1 MTNDKIYMSKSPLKT
16 RLPYIYITYRELTS
30 SCNKK
35 KSEYHFK
42 LSLTAKLF
50 SILFLLVGLSILRP
64 HSELSLLSFLV
75 AIVMIGVAIF
85 QWIYI
90 KSKRSH
96 FNFIEKKFYQD
107 NGNSYDFNEIQGLQL
122 LEYGEDTNIRRVK
135 YQLNLVLDGL
145 ANNRINLIESYSL
158 PFIKKELNRLSN
170 LINKPAFDDT
180 TERTKFHS
188 SFLLRFLF
196 IATITLIMF
205 YISVGHMFFPI
216 KL

>member
-1 MTNDKIYMSKSPLKT
+1 MSKSPLET
-16 RLPYIYITYRELTS
+16 QLPYIYITYRELTPS
-30 SCNKK
+30 FNKK
-35 KSEYHFK
+35 KSEYHFN

-64 HSELSLLSFLV
+64 QSELSLLNFLV
-75 AIVMIGVAIF
+75 ALVMIGAAIF

-107 NGNSYDFNEIQGLQL
+107 NGNSYDFNEIKGLQL
-122 LEYGEDTNIRRVK
+122 LEYGEDTNIKRVK

-158 PFIKKELNRLSN
+158 LFIKKELNALSN
-170 LINKPAFDDT
+170 LTNKPAFEDI
-180 TERTKFHS
+180 TEKTKFHS